1 MSQLLGNAGLVGRS
15 SKEPPLKQ
23 RNAFT
28 IVELLV
34 VVAIIS
40 LLIAILLPALGR
52 ARDAALVTQSL
63 GNLRNL
69 AAANATYGADYA
81 DRQFTLS
88 GDDFGLAQG
97 VCTGPTGY
105 LTSVGCPGQAILG
118 WDDEGGLWGYWLGT
132 GICPPNYPGNCGNWI
147 VYWPN
152 EWTFTNGGF
161 GYWRLTNC
169 KPFNTYVNGRF
180 YDKAFVAPKDKIV
193 MERCEEGLNSPG
205 EFTLLPV
212 TGQVVFS
219 SYVWGPAQLWNPEVL
234 SRFGF
239 KTPQTLPAAWK
250 CPSAGQAKY
259 SDLKLRMFELHWLQN
274 QDGGPTN
281 PSFAGGQTPYYF
293 NQGNSSTPNCLFFD
307 GHTSAVAVSEV
318 MDADRRLKIQ
328 NAAAPFPQKG
338 LWHTGTL
345 WGADGFYQQYSFDM
359 LANTSFGMTTV
370 EGILGR
376 DVLGAK

>member
-1 MSQLLGNAGLVGRS
+1 M
-15 SKEPPLKQ
+15 KQ

-69 AAANATYGADYA
+69 AAANATYGADYS

-88 GDDFGLAQG
+88 GDDFGLAAG
-97 VCTGPTGY
+97 NCTNY
-105 LTSVGCPGQAILG
+105 LGTIGCPGQAILG
-118 WDDEGGLWGYWLGT
+118 WDDNGGLWGYWLGG

-152 EWTFTNGGF
+152 EWNFTNGGF
-161 GYWRLTNC
+161 GYYRLVNC
-169 KPFNTYVNGRF
+169 KPFNAYVNGRF
-180 YDKAFVAPKDKIV
+180 YDRAFVAPKDKLT
-193 MERCEEGLNSPG
+193 MERCEEGLGDPG
-205 EFTLLPV
+205 EFTILPQQP
-212 TGQVVFS
+212 GQVVFS

-239 KTPQTLPAAWK
+239 KAPQTLPGAWK

-259 SDLKLRMFELHWLQN
+259 SDLKTRMFEFYWLQN

-281 PSFAGGQTPYYF
+281 PGFSGGYTPWYY
-293 NQGNSSTPNCLFFD
+293 NQGNASTPNCLFFD
-307 GHTSAVAVSEV
+307 GHTAGVAVSEV

-328 NAAAPFPQKG
+328 NAQAPFQQKG
-338 LWHTGTL
+338 LWHTGTT
-345 WGADGFYQQYSFDM
+345 WGANGFYQQLSFDM
-359 LANTSFGMTTV
+359 LADTSFGMTTTD
-370 EGILGR
+370 GILGR